1 MEFTTL
7 LLLQLLAHLLADFFF
22 QWSAMAEQ
30 KNRLGF
36 KSGLLVWHVLIVF
49 AVSWLLSFQL
59 SFIYGAVIITILHYV
74 IDGFKPYISRNKAI
88 GQYAFFIDQALHIIV
103 LCFVCWGF
111 ANYQGIEFLW
121 QPPIS
126 NKSLFLIV
134 SYLIC
139 IKPANFFIREVFSAT
154 EIEVTSDNELPNA
167 GKVIGILERLLTL
180 TFIVIDQYEAVG
192 FLIAAKSILRYRDEE
207 TLKTEYV
214 LIGTML
220 SFGIAVVLGIVTN
233 AM

>member
-1 MEFTTL
+1 MEFTTF
-7 LLLQLLAHLLADFFF
+7 LLLQLFAHLLADFLF
-22 QWSAMAEQ
+22 QWSTMAEQ

-49 AVSWLLSFQL
+49 ALSWLLSFQL
-59 SFIYGAVIITILHYV
+59 NFIYGAVIITVLHYI
-74 IDGFKPYISRNKAI
+74 IDGCKPYISRSKAI
-88 GQYAFFIDQALHIIV
+88 GLYAFFIDQALHIIV
-103 LCFVCWGF
+103 LCLVCWWF
-111 ANYQGIEFLW
+111 ATYQEIDSLW
-121 QPPIS
+121 QPPIG
-126 NKSLFLIV
+126 NKGLFLII
-134 SYLIC
+134 SYFIC

-154 EIEVTSDNELPNA
+154 KIEVTSDNELPNA

-220 SFGIAVVLGIVTN
+220 SFGIAVILGIITN